1 MKILILSFF
10 VLAQAFAVPEAE
22 FETLWS
28 SVIVPHMESGKQS
41 SFTNAQGMNLNFYS
55 FTKTENKKTLIILPG
70 RSEAAIKYAELIYD
84 FKDLGFNIFIIDHQ
98 GQGFSDR
105 KLKNSQKG
113 YVLNFNDYVR
123 DLTQWIDEEVKPNAK
138 GHEFFLIAHSMGG
151 TVASL
156 YMSQNP
162 SFFKRAVLSAPM
174 LEIETKPYSER
185 VARWY
190 SSLLV
195 KIGKAT
201 SYAPGRGGY
210 DAEED
215 TFEANEVTHSPV
227 RFEASKAQLLAQP
240 EIIVAG
246 ATSRWVYTSLKA
258 TQYIDQKASLIQTP
272 ILMFQAGIDTY
283 VKPARQIKFCDNHP
297 QCTRLEFG
305 LAFHEILLETDTVRT
320 AALTAIKEFF
330 RR

>member
-1 MKILILSFF
+1 MRILILSFF
-10 VLAQAFAVPEAE
+10 VLSHALAVPESE
-22 FETLWS
+22 FTVLWPS
-28 SVIVPHMESGKQS
+28 AIVPHMESGKQD
-41 SFTNAQGMNLNFYS
+41 SFINSQGMNLNFYS

-70 RSEAAIKYAELIYD
+70 RSESAIKYAELIYD
-84 FKDLGFNIFIIDHQ
+84 FKDLGLNIYIIDHQ

-105 KLKNSQKG
+105 QLKDSQKG
-113 YVLNFNDYVR
+113 YVLNFSDYVR
-123 DLTQWIDEEVKPNAK
+123 DLTQWIDEEIRPKAK
-138 GHEFFLIAHSMGG
+138 GHEFYLIAQSMGG
-151 TVASL
+151 TIAAL
-156 YMSQNP
+156 YMAQNP
-162 SFFKRAVLSAPM
+162 NFFKRAVLSAPM

-185 VARWY
+185 VARLY

-195 KIGKAT
+195 KIGKAS

-210 DAEED
+210 VEEED

-258 TQYIDQKASLIQTP
+258 TQFIDQKASLIQTP

-283 VKPARQIKFCDNHP
+283 VRPSRQVKFCDNHP

-305 LAFHEILLETDTVRT
+305 LAFHEILMETDTVRT